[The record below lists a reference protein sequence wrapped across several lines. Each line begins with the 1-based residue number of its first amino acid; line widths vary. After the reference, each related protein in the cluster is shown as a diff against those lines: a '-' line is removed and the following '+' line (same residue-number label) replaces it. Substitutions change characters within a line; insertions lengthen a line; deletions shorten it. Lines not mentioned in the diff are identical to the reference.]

1 MTIFSPSWS
10 NFEFRYHHDFLN
22 LNFSAILLR
31 IWRNHVV
38 TRFSM
43 SLFLF
48 EIFSLTFKTF
58 IIVNPPLPLLS
69 SSSWYPL
76 FSSRNSK
83 NLPLLIFTLF
93 RLRYLRSF
101 YSISVAHIS
110 AIFMSF
116 FFVFSDIF
124 FSSQKIFL
132 IVKLIIFFY
141 MQLLILSRLG

>member
-31 IWRNHVV
+31 IWRNRVV

-83 NLPLLIFTLF
+83 NLPLLIFYALSIEIPPELLFHLSSSYFCHLYELLLRLF
-93 RLRYLRSF
+93 R
-101 YSISVAHIS
+101 H
-110 AIFMSF
+110 F
-116 FFVFSDIF
+116 FFFKKNF
-124 FSSQKIFL
+124 F
-132 IVKLIIFFY
+132 IVKLINFFY
-141 MQLLILSRLG
+141 M

>member
-1 MTIFSPSWS
+1 MTIFLPSWS

-31 IWRNHVV
+31 IWRNCVV
-38 TRFSM
+38 TRFLM

-48 EIFSLTFKTF
+48 EIFPLTFETF

-83 NLPLLIFTLF
+83 NLPLPIFDALSIGIPPKLLFHLCSSYFCHLYELLLRLF
-93 RLRYLRSF
+93 RHCFSLKKN
-101 YSISVAHIS
+101 
-110 AIFMSF
+110 F
-116 FFVFSDIF
+116 F
-124 FSSQKIFL
+124 
-132 IVKLIIFFY
+132 IVKLINFFY
-141 MQLLILSRLG
+141 M